1 MANVKITALAQLFSN
16 ALSNVDVVPIVD
28 ISESETKRIKL
39 VPAISTVAH
48 ANDFATYTILSADIN
63 TVSDNVDS
71 VVTNLDSFGNYSN
84 TTFATFDYVDSNN
97 TAEVETRRA
106 DNTFYSYNT
115 HSVSTSAN
123 IVSTANS
130 DLGSISFPWD
140 TTFTGTVNLGEFQ
153 LQQTHTANVSVSG
166 ATIFS
171 KNKNSFN
178 CAKLIVNIKD
188 LTYGQFQASEILLV
202 HDNSVVRLT
211 EYAIVHTSTNPIAT
225 FEADYSGDNVEL
237 VITAQS
243 TDNMV
248 TVLQFIN

>member
-1 MANVKITALAQLFSN
+1 MANVKITALAELFSN

-28 ISESETKRIKL
+28 ISASETKKIKL

-48 ANDFATYTILSADIN
+48 ANDYITYVALTGDIN

-71 VVTNLDSFGNYSN
+71 VVTNLDSFGSYSN
-84 TTFATFDYVDSNN
+84 STFATAAGINDIES
-97 TAEVETRRA
+97 RRA

-130 DLGSISFPWD
+130 DLGSISFPWN
-140 TTFTGTVNLGEFQ
+140 TTFTGTVNLGEFE
-153 LQQTHTANVSVSG
+153 LQQTHTPNVSVSG

-171 KNKNSFN
+171 RNKNSFN
-178 CAKLIVNIKD
+178 CAKLIVNVKD

-202 HDNSVVRLT
+202 HDTSVVRLT

-225 FEADYSGDNVEL
+225 FEADFNGDNVDL

-243 TDNMV
+243 TDNRV